1 MTASAHPD
9 MLAQAI
15 NYSRY
20 LGDLVLVLT
29 FMGRDKPGL
38 ANAISETIAAAGGSW
53 MDSRLARL
61 ADKFAGIVL
70 INVPEPNVADLSAA
84 LRSLNDA
91 GLRITIEPSS
101 AAQPE

>member
-1 MTASAHPD
+1 MTTS
-9 MLAQAI
+9 
-15 NYSRY
+15 
-20 LGDLVLVLT
+20 LVLT

-70 INVPEPNVADLSAA
+70 VTCQNRTLPIS
-84 LRSLNDA
+84 
-91 GLRITIEPSS
+91 
-101 AAQPE
+101 AQPYAASTMLACGSRSSPAAPPRWRQAIKSSN